1 MISLSPFM
9 IRSLALFVPLV
20 VVCLLCLWRE
30 PEERL
35 ATAALLA
42 CAWTV
47 PALLFLNLLAIEAGW
62 WRFEA
67 QGGVFMALPVDL
79 LLGWV
84 LLWGALPI
92 FAFPRLQLPLML
104 ALMLAVDVMFM
115 PLMAPVLQLGQY
127 WLAGEL
133 LALLFCLLPAQLLAR
148 WTMQDE
154 QLTARVLLLAIGYS
168 GLLFGVL
175 PLMILDATGGSGQA
189 FLERPLWLN
198 SLGLQIL
205 MLPAILGL
213 SGVQEF
219 AQRGGGTPIPF
230 DAPKQLVSSGI
241 YAYIGN
247 PMQLSAC
254 LMLIIWGMLLASAW
268 VAGAGLMGWI
278 FSIGL
283 AAWSENEDLSE
294 RFGENWTIY
303 RKNVPYW
310 WPRWRP
316 WYANTDDEPLSSTYA
331 RLYVGETCLSCSQL
345 AQWLQARQP
354 IALTLIAAE
363 DHPSRDL
370 FRLTYVSA
378 DGHHQEEGIAALARA
393 LEHIHL
399 GWALI
404 GFTIRLPVIYH
415 LLQLLADAVGAEPR
429 RIERRKT

>member
-9 IRSLALFVPLV
+9 IRSLGLFVPLV
-20 VVCLLCLWRE
+20 VVGLLWLWRE
-30 PEERL
+30 PGLRL

-47 PALLFLNLLAIEAGW
+47 PALLFLNLLAIEVGW
-62 WRFEA
+62 WHFEA
-67 QGGVFMALPVDL
+67 QGGVFMGLPVDL

-92 FAFPRLQLPLML
+92 LAFPHLQWPLML
-104 ALMLAVDVMFM
+104 ALMLLLDVMFM

-127 WLAGEL
+127 WLVGEL

-154 QLTARVLLLAIGYS
+154 QLTARVLLLGIGYS

-175 PLMILDATGGSGQA
+175 PLIILDATGGSAEA

-198 SLGLQIL
+198 SLGIQLL
-205 MLPAILGL
+205 LLPAMLGL

-219 AQRGGGTPIPF
+219 AQRGSGTPIPF
-230 DAPKQLVSSGI
+230 DPPKQLVSSGI
-241 YAYIGN
+241 YAYLGN

-268 VAGAGLMGWI
+268 VAVAGLMGWI

-294 RFGENWTIY
+294 RFGENWKKY
-303 RKNVPYW
+303 RKDVPYW
-310 WPRWRP
+310 WPRWSP
-316 WYANTDDEPLSSTYA
+316 WYAELDESDDSTDA
-331 RLYVGETCLSCSQL
+331 RLYIGEGCLPCSQL
-345 AQWLQARQP
+345 AEWLQAREP
-354 IALTLIAAE
+354 SGLTLIAAE

-404 GFTIRLPVIYH
+404 GFTIRLPVIFH
-415 LLQLLADAVGAEPR
+415 LIQLLADAVGAEPR